1 MIKNKTLY
9 IKNIFKTC
17 LKILKTLQTLRLLL
31 YKTLENIFLKMFLKN
46 YFL

>member
-1 MIKNKTLY
+1 MIKSKTLH
-9 IKNIFKTC
+9 IKIIFKTC